1 MPRAG
6 FRSGARPGGSVAY
19 RRVVRALARL
29 RQLPLSRR
37 GSAAVEFAM
46 VLPMLMTV
54 LIGTMQYGLLMFTYA
69 SMLDAARNATRK
81 LAVGAATEAQA
92 KTAALAV
99 LPSWVAAANWT
110 ITPQDTATTG
120 TTSVQTTIA
129 VPAKKASVLSFVP
142 MPTTLTVKVVM
153 RKEA

>member
-1 MPRAG
+1 
-6 FRSGARPGGSVAY
+6 
-19 RRVVRALARL
+19 
-29 RQLPLSRR
+29 
-37 GSAAVEFAM
+37 M